1 MRRRSAGSRVAD
13 GRITAARPSSA
24 NTDTPVRALA
34 AETALYA
41 PTKRFLEGRG
51 YTVKGEVCGCDVVAM
66 RPGAPEA
73 VAVVELKLGLTL
85 DLVLQGVDRMALADA
100 VWLAVAATAH
110 GRIRDKRAVRLCRL
124 LGFGLLAVDAGRGR
138 VEVLA
143 EPTPYRP
150 RKSPRR
156 RERVVREH
164 RERSGDPMA
173 GGGTGMP
180 VMTAYRQRALACAA
194 LLRDGPRPVP
204 DLAATVPDA
213 GRMLLRNVY
222 GWFARERRG
231 TYCLTEPGQLALA
244 AWNRP
249 RARLQPGRRGCGLT
263 RGSQQPRATA
273 PTWAAAVGRCQAAC
287 CRKHSAAA
295 HVRV

>member
-1 MRRRSAGSRVAD
+1 VGRRRAGNRVAGD
-13 GRITAARPSSA
+13 PIADERPSSA
-24 NTDTPVRALA
+24 NTVTPVRTLA

-41 PTKRFLEGRG
+41 PTKRFLEEQG
-51 YTVKGEVCGCDVVAM
+51 YTVKGEVCGCDVVAV

-73 VAVVELKLGLTL
+73 IVVVELKLGLTL
-85 DLVLQGVDRMALADA
+85 DLVLQGVDRLALADA

-138 VEVLA
+138 VEVLT

-156 RERVVREH
+156 RERVAREH
-164 RERSGDPMA
+164 RDRGGDPMA
-173 GGGTGMP
+173 GGGTGVP

-194 LLRDGPRPVP
+194 LLRDGPRPVQE
-204 DLAATVPDA
+204 LAATVPDA
-213 GRMLLRNVY
+213 GRILLRNVY

-231 TYCLTEPGQLALA
+231 AYCLTEPGQLALA
-244 AWNRP
+244 AWDRP
-249 RARLQPGRRGCGLT
+249 APAH
-263 RGSQQPRATA
+263 SQGDK
-273 PTWAAAVGRCQAAC
+273 AAV
-287 CRKHSAAA
+287 
-295 HVRV
+295 